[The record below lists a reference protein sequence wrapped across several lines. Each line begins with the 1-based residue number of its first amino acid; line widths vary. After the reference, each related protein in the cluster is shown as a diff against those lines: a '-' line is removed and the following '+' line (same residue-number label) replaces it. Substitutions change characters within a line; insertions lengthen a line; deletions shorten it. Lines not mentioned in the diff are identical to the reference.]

1 MNHDKGMPE
10 RRNMIVVQLD
20 IMATLTSMN
29 HDKGMTKSRNM
40 MVPQLAIM
48 ATVPSLHW

>member
-1 MNHDKGMPE
+1 MTK
-10 RRNMIVVQLD
+10 RRNMTVPQLA
-20 IMATLTSMN
+20 IIAILTSMN